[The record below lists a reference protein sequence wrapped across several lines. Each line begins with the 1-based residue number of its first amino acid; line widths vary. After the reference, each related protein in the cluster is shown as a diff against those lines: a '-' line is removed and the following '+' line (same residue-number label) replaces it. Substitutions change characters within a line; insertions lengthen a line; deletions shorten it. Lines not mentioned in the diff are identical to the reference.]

1 MLPVNN
7 RVQGDKHGE
16 EPAATC
22 PYCVMVFTS
31 AGTRKREMDTMYY
44 SPEKLI
50 SRNGLLNFV
59 VGERGVG
66 KSFSFKNYVV
76 DRYLKTGEQFIYLRR
91 YKEELQLACSYFF
104 KDLQCAGFYQDHE
117 FKVKGSKNLTIFYID
132 DEIVGYGVALSTS
145 NILKSTAFP
154 EVKTIIFDE
163 FILDT
168 GIYHYLK
175 SEVSKT
181 LDVIETVFRL
191 KDGRVFFLGNAISID
206 NPYFNYFN
214 LDLPYN
220 SEFKSFKDGLIVV
233 NYIKNLEYRAKKKST
248 RFGRLIDGTDYGRYA
263 IDNKMLRDDSTFIGK
278 KGNNPHFWHILCI
291 NNQKYGVWHD
301 TANGRLYIS
310 EDYDP
315 TCGIIY
321 AVSIDDHT
329 PDTKFVSIRSN
340 GFFKAIIEYYKNSD
354 LYFENQKI
362 KNNIIPILRR
372 CLSYT

>member
-1 MLPVNN
+1 
-7 RVQGDKHGE
+7 
-16 EPAATC
+16 
-22 PYCVMVFTS
+22 MVFVS
-31 AGTRKREMDTMYY
+31 AGNRKKGIGHKMYY
-44 SPEKLI
+44 TPDKLI

-59 VGERGVG
+59 IGERGVG
-66 KSFSFKNYVV
+66 KSFSFKNLVV

-91 YKEELQLACSYFF
+91 YKEELQLACSSFF
-104 KDLQCAGFYQDHE
+104 KDLQCAGLYQDHE

-132 DEIVGYGVALSTS
+132 GEIIGYGIALSTS

-175 SEVSKT
+175 NEVSKT
-181 LDVIETVFRL
+181 LDVIETIFRSR
-191 KDGRVFFLGNAISID
+191 DGRVFFLGNAISID
-206 NPYFNYFN
+206 NPYFNYFD

-220 SEFKSFKDGLIVV
+220 SEFKTFKDGLIVV
-233 NYIKNLEYRAKKKST
+233 NYIKNLEYREMKKTT

-263 IDNKMLRDDSTFIGK
+263 IDNKMLRDDTSFIGK
-278 KGNNPHFWHILCI
+278 KGNNPKFWHILSL